1 MKNKFSMNS
10 AIKDSVAKEGI
21 NILGYAGSYLALLFE
36 TLSSLKFK
44 GLVTIILN
52 EKEKRALAPFET
64 DIHFME
70 NIYTDVK
77 TIPKSGFI
85 FCSNKPSTKR
95 FLFDFYA
102 KEWNVNSNGFVNLI
116 HPSSVVASTVNTG
129 NGLYIEPMSVI
140 SVYSALGFGVTINR
154 NCSVGHHN
162 IIGDYC
168 SIHPGSNLAGH
179 IELGDNVTIGP
190 GSTVFSYVKIGRNSI
205 IGGGSVV
212 TKDIPENVIAFGNP
226 CKVIKYLN
234 LEQV

>member
-1 MKNKFSMNS
+1 MNS
-10 AIKDSVAKEGI
+10 EIKNLEAQKVI
-21 NILGYAGSYLALLFE
+21 NILGYAGSYLALIFE
-36 TLSSLKFK
+36 TLSALKYK
-44 GLVTIILN
+44 GLVSIFLN

-64 DIHFME
+64 DINFNE
-70 NIYTDVK
+70 IFYTDVETK
-77 TIPKSGFI
+77 PGSGFI
-85 FCSNKPSTKR
+85 FCSNKPTTKK

-102 KEWNVNSNGFVNLI
+102 QEWNVKTNGFINLI
-116 HPSSVVASTVNTG
+116 HPTSVVASTVKSG
-129 NGLYIEPMSVI
+129 NGLYIEPLSVV

-179 IELGDNVTIGP
+179 IELGENVTIGP
-190 GSTVFSYVKIGRNSI
+190 GSTVFSCVKIGSNSI

-226 CKVIKYLN
+226 CKVIKSLS
-234 LEQV
+234 L